1 MSGPTPRVVVTGLG
15 IAAPLG
21 VGRKAFA
28 EGLASGRCAIE
39 KLDDRLSLVAP
50 GAGALVDVPRKE
62 FRNYFDTRLL
72 RLSTM
77 TRQTTLGCI
86 ACGTLLD
93 DADCP
98 PNGRSYPDRGAYLG
112 SFIVPPDFAKQA
124 RSTSIMSHRPP
135 NEARGYVIDDA
146 RLGEAMKLASAFDF
160 LRALPNMPSA
170 HLSIQAAYQGP
181 ACTYLGSD
189 SSGLQA
195 MVMAV
200 GAIRSGI
207 AVAMIA
213 GGAFCP
219 FQEVHLAW
227 QQVRGL
233 WADSGSDLDPSAR
246 VLPYGLGRTGTLPGE
261 AGALF
266 LFEEREHA
274 IERGATILAE
284 ITGSAQRFAAPG
296 EGDDV
301 EVRAD
306 ALLAACSEEQVD
318 WIAPSGLGHPELDLL
333 EAQGYEQ
340 ALGGRLDRAGLVNVV
355 PRLGFSGPAAAPIQ
369 LAAALLVARGETTIP
384 PIDVDNDPSCAVL
397 ASAASRSG
405 KTGAGSVILG
415 SSFSLDGVHAALTLR
430 VES

>member
-1 MSGPTPRVVVTGLG
+1 MSVSSPRVVVTGLG
-15 IAAPLG
+15 VASPLG

-39 KLDDRLSLVAP
+39 ELDGRLSLVAP

-86 ACGTLLD
+86 ACGTLLE

-98 PNGRSYPDRGAYLG
+98 PNGESYADRGAYLG

-124 RSTSIMSHRPP
+124 RAATIMSHRPENQP
-135 NEARGYVIDDA
+135 RGYVIDDA
-146 RLGEAMKLASAFDF
+146 RLDEAMRMASAFDF

-170 HLSIQAAYQGP
+170 HLSIQAGYQGP

-189 SSGLQA
+189 SSGLQS
-195 MVMAV
+195 MGMAV
-200 GAIRSGI
+200 GAIRSGT

-227 QQVRGL
+227 QQTRGL
-233 WADSGSDLDPSAR
+233 WAGSGAKAESR
-246 VLPYGLGRTGTLPGE
+246 VLPYGEGRTGTLPGE

-274 IERGATILAE
+274 LERGANILAE
-284 ITGSAQRFAAPG
+284 VTGFAQRFAAPG
-296 EGDDV
+296 EGEDV
-301 EVRAD
+301 QVRVD
-306 ALLAACSEEQVD
+306 ALRAACSEGDVD
-318 WIAPSGLGHPELDLL
+318 WVAPSGLGHPELDLL
-333 EAQGYEQ
+333 EAQAYEQ
-340 ALGGRLDRAGLVNVV
+340 ALGARLDTAGMVNVV
-355 PRLGFSGPAAAPIQ
+355 PKLGFSGPAAAPMQ
-369 LAAALLVARGETTIP
+369 LAAALMVARGETTVP
-384 PIDVDNDPSCAVL
+384 AMNVDAAPDCAAL
-397 ASAASRSG
+397 AASASRSG
-405 KTGAGSVILG
+405 KAGVGSVVLG
-415 SSFSLDGVHAALTLR
+415 SSFSLDGVHAALALR